1 MNDKYFIKNIK
12 RRNKSKDF
20 ILPFNIINLS
30 NDPSLK
36 DLTIKP
42 PIKIQNY
49 NNNISAYPK
58 KKIKEQIQYIQF

>member
-1 MNDKYFIKNIK
+1 MSDKYFIKNIK

-49 NNNISAYPK
+49 K
-58 KKIKEQIQYIQF
+58 IQYIQF

>member
-1 MNDKYFIKNIK
+1 MSDKYFIKNIK

-49 NNNISAYPK
+49 KKKKSRNKYNISNFK
-58 KKIKEQIQYIQF
+58 KGKK